1 MNILTSMS
9 MVDEEKGRIW
19 LLNTWPIM
27 TKCDHDWTMERY
39 DFPPEVRTY
48 IKNNWTKVGD
58 QNGGVYEKPLNVL
71 PLP

>member
-1 MNILTSMS
+1 MTSNMS
-9 MVDEEKGRIW
+9 TEEENGRIW

-39 DFPPEVRTY
+39 DFPPEARTY
-48 IKNNWTKVGD
+48 IKNNWTKVGN

>member
-1 MNILTSMS
+1 

-27 TKCDHDWTMERY
+27 TKCDHDWTMVRY
-39 DFPPEVRTY
+39 DFPPETRQY